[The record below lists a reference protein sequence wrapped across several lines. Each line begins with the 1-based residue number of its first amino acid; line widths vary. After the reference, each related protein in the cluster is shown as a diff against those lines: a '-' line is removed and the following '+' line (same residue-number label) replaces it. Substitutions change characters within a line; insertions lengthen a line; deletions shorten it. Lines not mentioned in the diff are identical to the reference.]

1 MIQKMN
7 IDTLH
12 KEGKSQRVITERCG
26 CLQSAVSKHIKCK
39 VDWKEEFGLE
49 KVHKQQ
55 GWLQAWEYCQAKL
68 IQTLVRASQ
77 GVNWSWSQ
85 WIKSHHAQKHLTWA
99 VAKKYWTVAQWS
111 KVLFSDESK
120 FCISFGNQVPRVWR
134 KSGEAQNPCC
144 LKSSV
149 KFPQS
154 VMIWAAMSSAGVG
167 PLCFLK
173 STVNTAIYQEIL
185 EHFVVP
191 SADKLYGDADFIFQQ
206 DLAPAHT
213 AKGTKSWFNDHGV
226 TVFDWPANSPDLNLI
241 ENLWGIV
248 KRKMRDTRPNNADDL
263 KATVKKTW
271 ASIPPQQC
279 HKLITSMPR
288 RIEAVIKAKGS
299 PTKYWV
305 HIQ

>member
-1 MIQKMN
+1 MQSWLEGRIWVGKGAQATGMTASLRIQSSKADSN
-7 IDTLH
+7 TCESFTRSGLKLESVPQESPRSDVFRKRATKPLLN
-12 KEGKSQRVITERCG
+12 QRQR
-26 CLQSAVSKHIKCK
+26 
-39 VDWKEEFGLE
+39 
-49 KVHKQQ
+49 
-55 GWLQAWEYCQAKL
+55 
-68 IQTLVRASQ
+68 
-77 GVNWSWSQ
+77 
-85 WIKSHHAQKHLTWA
+85 QKHLTWA
-99 VAKKYWTVAQWS
+99 VVKKNWTVAQWS
-111 KVLFSDESK
+111 KVLYSDESK
-120 FCISFGNQVPRVWR
+120 FCISFGNQGTRVWR

-173 STVNTAIYQEIL
+173 STVNAAIYQEIL
-185 EHFVVP
+185 EHFMLP

-226 TVFDWPANSPDLNLI
+226 TVLDWPANSPDLNPI

-263 KATVKKTW
+263 KAAIKETW

-288 RIEAVIKAKGS
+288 RIEAVIKAKGA

>member
-1 MIQKMN
+1 MQSWLEGRIWVGKGAQATGMTASLRILSSKADSNTCESFTRSELKLESVHQESPRSDVFRKRATKPLLNQRQRQK
-7 IDTLH
+7 
-12 KEGKSQRVITERCG
+12 R
-26 CLQSAVSKHIKCK
+26 
-39 VDWKEEFGLE
+39 
-49 KVHKQQ
+49 
-55 GWLQAWEYCQAKL
+55 
-68 IQTLVRASQ
+68 
-77 GVNWSWSQ
+77 
-85 WIKSHHAQKHLTWA
+85 LTWA
-99 VAKKYWTVAQWS
+99 VEKKNWTVDQWS

-120 FCISFGNQVPRVWR
+120 FSFQGPRVWR

-173 STVNTAIYQEIL
+173 STVNPAIYQEIL
-185 EHFVVP
+185 EHFMLP

-226 TVFDWPANSPDLNLI
+226 TVLDWPANSPDLNPI

-248 KRKMRDTRPNNADDL
+248 KRKMRDTRPNNADEL
-263 KATVKKTW
+263 KAAIKATW

-288 RIEAVIKAKGS
+288 QIEAVIKAKGA

>member
-1 MIQKMN
+1 MQSW
-7 IDTLH
+7 L
-12 KEGKSQRVITERCG
+12 EGRIWVGKGAQATGLTASLRILSSKADSNTCESFTRSGLKLESVHQESPRSDVFRKRATKPLLNHRQR
-26 CLQSAVSKHIKCK
+26 
-39 VDWKEEFGLE
+39 
-49 KVHKQQ
+49 
-55 GWLQAWEYCQAKL
+55 
-68 IQTLVRASQ
+68 
-77 GVNWSWSQ
+77 
-85 WIKSHHAQKHLTWA
+85 QKHLTWA
-99 VAKKYWTVAQWS
+99 VEKKNWTVAQWS

-120 FCISFGNQVPRVWR
+120 FCISFGNQGPRVWR

-173 STVNTAIYQEIL
+173 STVNAAIYQEIL
-185 EHFVVP
+185 EHFMLP

-213 AKGTKSWFNDHGV
+213 AKSTKRWLNDHGV
-226 TVFDWPANSPDLNLI
+226 TVLDWPANSPDLNLI

-263 KATVKKTW
+263 KATVKETW

-288 RIEAVIKAKGS
+288 RIEAAIKAKGA

>member
-1 MIQKMN
+1 MQSW
-7 IDTLH
+7 L
-12 KEGKSQRVITERCG
+12 EGRIWVGKGAQATGMTASLRILLSKANSNTCESFTRSGLKLESVHQESPRSDVFRKRATKPLLNQRQR
-26 CLQSAVSKHIKCK
+26 
-39 VDWKEEFGLE
+39 
-49 KVHKQQ
+49 
-55 GWLQAWEYCQAKL
+55 
-68 IQTLVRASQ
+68 
-77 GVNWSWSQ
+77 
-85 WIKSHHAQKHLTWA
+85 QKHLTWA
-99 VAKKYWTVAQWS
+99 VEKNNWTVAQWS

-120 FCISFGNQVPRVWR
+120 LCIPFGNQAPRVWR

-173 STVNTAIYQEIL
+173 STVNAAIYQEIL
-185 EHFVVP
+185 EHFMLP

-213 AKGTKSWFNDHGV
+213 AKATKSWFNNHGV
-226 TVFDWPANSPDLNLI
+226 TVLDWPANSPDLNPI

-248 KRKMRDTRPNNADDL
+248 KRKMRNKRPKNADEL
-263 KATVKKTW
+263 KATIKATW

-288 RIEAVIKAKGS
+288 RIEAVIKAKGA